1 MHKLVINLNHRV
13 DRKNSFM
20 KECGWLEDYSF
31 QHAVNGY
38 EITNL
43 QMKENGF
50 EINHK
55 WRDPFKNRRIT
66 KGEVGCFLSHY
77 QAWQKVVQ
85 LNENTIIFEDDVK
98 IDRFKWKENQY
109 HEWMD
114 EGKIDLLFLGYNEN
128 DDTGVVD
135 GANEHLIKPC
145 YPYNAHAYMLTPE
158 MANDLVNTGFHR
170 KIIPVDEILAQ
181 KVATHNIQALKVDI
195 ANQISRDELGTDI
208 EPFSHDDWF
217 QNFDVHAITVGTDR
231 TKCSPLNDSSV
242 LQKFTV
248 KNLGKNV
255 DWAGTDMSG
264 PGGGHKVNLVRDYLD
279 TLPENDIVLFTD
291 AYDVFFTRNLQE
303 IVKRYLDASVEILF
317 GAEATCWPDDSM
329 STLHPDPNLF
339 KYKYLNSGQYIG
351 RVGALKD
358 FFAERL
364 NDEDDDQLYMQR
376 VWLNDTTKFSV
387 GLDYEQYIFQT
398 HEPECRVDNELWNPI
413 TNTVPCLYH
422 GNGGEDA
429 KLLFDKL
436 WTTVNAKYSKQ
447 LPTKRVIHTNS
458 NAVASPMFIPH
469 TGKIDILEKDMIV
482 VDFMT
487 QSQCERLI
495 EMGDAHAGWE
505 PMPEDKFPAYE
516 IRVKELGLWDE
527 MSAHWKENV
536 VPIVEKYWKPIEM
549 YGMRDAFIMRYSVDT
564 QRSLPLHNDAS
575 LVTGSVKLNDDYKG
589 ASLVYPRQGINN
601 DDIPCGKMILFPG
614 LVTHGHECTELVS
627 GVKYSYTMWTQRYP
641 GDIN

>member
-1 MHKLVINLNHRV
+1 MHKLVINLNRRT
-13 DRKNSFM
+13 DRRRSFM
-20 KECGWLEDYSF
+20 AECGWLEDYSF
-31 QHAVNGY
+31 VFAVDGHQ
-38 EITNL
+38 ITNQ
-43 QMKENGF
+43 QMKDNEFG
-50 EINHK
+50 INHT
-55 WRDPFKNRRIT
+55 WRDPFKGRRIT

-77 QAWQKVVQ
+77 QAWQKVVE

-128 DDTGVVD
+128 DDTGVTD
-135 GANEHLIKPC
+135 GANENLIKPC

-158 MANDLVNTGFHR
+158 MANDLVNSGFHR

-181 KVATHNIQALKVDI
+181 KVQTHNIQALKVDV
-195 ANQISRDELGTDI
+195 AHQISRDELGTDI

-231 TKCSPLNDSSV
+231 SKCSALNDSSV
-242 LQKFTV
+242 LQNFSV
-248 KNLGKNV
+248 KNLGTNI
-255 DWAGTDMSG
+255 DWHGTDMEG

-291 AYDVFFTRNLQE
+291 AYDVFFTRDLQE
-303 IVKRYLDASVEILF
+303 IVKRYMDASVEILF

-329 STLHPDPNLF
+329 QSLHPEPHMF

-364 NDEDDDQLYMQR
+364 NNEDDDQLYMQR

-398 HEPECRVDNELWNPI
+398 HEPECRVDGELWNPI

-422 GNGGEDA
+422 GNGGKDA
-429 KLLFDKL
+429 KVIFDNL
-436 WTTVNAKYSKQ
+436 WSQVKAKHSIGGVK
-447 LPTKRVIHTNS
+447 
-458 NAVASPMFIPH
+458 SPMFIPH
-469 TGKIDILEKDMIV
+469 SGKIHVLEKDMFVI
-482 VDFMT
+482 DFMT
-487 QSQCERLI
+487 QSQCDRLI
-495 EMGDAHAGWE
+495 EMGDKHAGWA

-516 IRVKELGLWDE
+516 IRVKELGLWEE

-564 QRSLPLHNDAS
+564 QKSLPLHNDAS

-614 LVTHGHECTELVS
+614 LVTHGHECTELES